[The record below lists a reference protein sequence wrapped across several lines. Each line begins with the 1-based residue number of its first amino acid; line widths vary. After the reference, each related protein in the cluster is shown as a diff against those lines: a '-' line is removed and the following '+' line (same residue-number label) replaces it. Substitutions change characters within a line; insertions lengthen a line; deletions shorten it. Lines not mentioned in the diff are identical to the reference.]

1 MRLIE
6 KTMRKLLLVN
16 IYEVSVIIT
25 KLQGIL
31 WYRWIVVDGASG
43 EESS

>member
-1 MRLIE
+1 MRLTE
-6 KTMRKLLLVN
+6 KTMRKLLLIN
-16 IYEVSVIIT
+16 IYEVTVIIT

-31 WYRWIVVDGASG
+31 WYRWIFADGASG